1 MTRSTT
7 FASASL
13 PRHLIRGGIGFG
25 ALIGAF
31 ALVPAV
37 GLYSLLLLPLGVLAL
52 RGCPTCWMIGLAETI
67 SNGRL
72 RRACADGRCSLT
84 VAEDRLSSPVSGSPR
99 SGR

>member
-13 PRHLIRGGIGFG
+13 TRHLVRGGIGFG

-52 RGCPTCWMIGLAETI
+52 RGCPTCWMIGLFETI

-72 RRACADGRCSLT
+72 RRTCDDGRCTLT
-84 VAEDRLSSPVSGSPR
+84 VAAGEQRLS
-99 SGR
+99 

>member
-13 PRHLIRGGIGFG
+13 TRHLVRGVIGFG
-25 ALIGAF
+25 GLIGAF
-31 ALVPAV
+31 ALVPVV

-52 RGCPTCWMIGLAETI
+52 RGCPMCWTIGLLETI

-72 RRACADGRCSLT
+72 RRACDDGRCS
-84 VAEDRLSSPVSGSPR
+84 VAVAARE
-99 SGR
+99 